1 MTLSF
6 WEPFRDFDRFDRVVT
21 DLLGQEA
28 SARAVADR
36 ARRPAAD
43 LAADKEGYVF
53 RFDLPGVPKD
63 EIDIS
68 MENDVLTVSGER
80 KPSFTAEE
88 GRRVYRREAPSG
100 KFERSFRLPDDADAQ
115 HVSASYTDGVL
126 EVRVPRAAQ
135 VQPRRIPISG
145 S

>member
-6 WEPFRDFDRFDRVVT
+6 WEPFRDLDRFDRVVS
-21 DLLGQEA
+21 DLFGQEA
-28 SARAVADR
+28 SARAVAER

-63 EIDIS
+63 AIDIS
-68 MENDVLTVSGER
+68 VENDVLTISGER
-80 KPSFTAEE
+80 KPSLVAEE
-88 GRRVYRREAPSG
+88 GRTIYRRETPSG
-100 KFERSFRLPDDADAQ
+100 RFERSFRLPEDADAER
-115 HVSASYTDGVL
+115 VSAAYADGVL
-126 EVRVPRAAQ
+126 EVRVPRAPQ
-135 VQPRRIPISG
+135 VQPRRIPISA

>member
-6 WEPFRDFDRFDRVVT
+6 WEPLPDFDRFDRVVSG
-21 DLLGQEA
+21 LFGQE
-28 SARAVADR
+28 SAAHNAAER

-63 EIDIS
+63 AIDINV
-68 MENDVLTVSGER
+68 ENDVLTISGER
-80 KPSFTAEE
+80 KAPFAAQE
-88 GRRVYRREAPSG
+88 GQSIYRRETPSG
-100 KFERSFRLPDDADAQ
+100 KFERSFRLPEDADAER
-115 HVSASYTDGVL
+115 VAAVYADGVL
-126 EVRVPRAAQ
+126 EIRVPRAAL
-135 VQPRRIPISG
+135 VQPRRIPISA

>member
-6 WEPFRDFDRFDRVVT
+6 WEPFRDLDRFDRVVN

-28 SARAVADR
+28 SAHAVADR

-53 RFDLPGVPKD
+53 RFDLPGVPKNA
-63 EIDIS
+63 IDIS
-68 MENDVLTVSGER
+68 VENDVLTISGER
-80 KPSFTAEE
+80 KSPFAAED
-88 GRRVYRREAPSG
+88 GRSIYRRETPSG
-100 KFERSFRLPDDADAQ
+100 KFERSFRLPDDADAER
-115 HVSASYTDGVL
+115 VTASYTDGVL
-126 EVRVPRAAQ
+126 EVRVPRSPQ
-135 VQPRRIPISG
+135 LQPRRIAISA